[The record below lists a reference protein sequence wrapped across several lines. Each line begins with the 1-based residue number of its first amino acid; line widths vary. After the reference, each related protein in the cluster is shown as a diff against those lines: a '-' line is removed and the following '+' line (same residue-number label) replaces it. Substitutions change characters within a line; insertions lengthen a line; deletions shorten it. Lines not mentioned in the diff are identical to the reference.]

1 VRSGQKDVNPPFA
14 RAGSNAEAQVRIA
27 GDRVVDRLDRRAI
40 QKRKGM
46 GSFRLRVTEPAL
58 LRDYFGCLGVQAE
71 IDEEGL
77 VVVALPEPHADLS
90 EYLRSWSL
98 ANSVEVV
105 SAGALAAPAP
115 APAPASAP
123 VFFAQGTPRLGDMLV
138 QKGLISAEQMQDALI
153 DSRSTGKRLGEVLLE
168 RRWLFE
174 DELARTL
181 AGQLGLP
188 YVNLRQTGVDLSV
201 ARTLPAEIG
210 IRYAVIPIGFRAGVV
225 RVAFADPTDDEAR
238 EAVAVHLPSLEA
250 VIAELSEIRSA
261 WRQLV
266 SASSAAPPAVN

>member
-1 VRSGQKDVNPPFA
+1 MD
-14 RAGSNAEAQVRIA
+14 
-27 GDRVVDRLDRRAI
+27 
-40 QKRKGM
+40 
-46 GSFRLRVTEPAL
+46 SFRLRVTEPEL

-71 IDEEGL
+71 IDGDGL
-77 VVVALPEPHADLS
+77 VVIALPEPHADLS
-90 EYLRSWSL
+90 EYLHSWSL

-105 SAGALAAPAP
+105 TTPADDAVATPAP
-115 APAPASAP
+115 ASAPASAP
-123 VFFAQGTPRLGDMLV
+123 VFFAYGTPRLGDMLV
-138 QKGLISAEQMQDALI
+138 QKGLISPEQMQDALI
-153 DSRSTGKRLGEVLLE
+153 DSRATGKRLGEVLLE

-201 ARTLPAEIG
+201 ARTLPAETG

-238 EAVAVHLPSLEA
+238 EAVAVHLSSLEA
-250 VIAELSEIRSA
+250 VIAELSEIRAA
-261 WRQLV
+261 WRQIAG
-266 SASSAAPPAVN
+266 ASSAAPPAAL

>member
-1 VRSGQKDVNPPFA
+1 MD
-14 RAGSNAEAQVRIA
+14 
-27 GDRVVDRLDRRAI
+27 
-40 QKRKGM
+40 
-46 GSFRLRVTEPAL
+46 SFRLRVTEPAL
-58 LRDYFGCLGVQAE
+58 LRDYFGCLGVPAE
-71 IDEEGL
+71 IDGDGL

-90 EYLRSWSL
+90 EYLHSWSIS
-98 ANSVEVV
+98 NSVEVV
-105 SAGALAAPAP
+105 ADGAAAVPAP
-115 APAPASAP
+115 APASASGPASAP

-153 DSRSTGKRLGEVLLE
+153 DSRATGKRLGEVLLE

-201 ARTLPAEIG
+201 ARTLPSEIG

-261 WRQLV
+261 WRQFG
-266 SASSAAPPAVN
+266 SASSAAPPAAH

>member
-1 VRSGQKDVNPPFA
+1 MS
-14 RAGSNAEAQVRIA
+14 AEVQVRIEEE
-27 GDRVVDRLDRRAI
+27 
-40 QKRKGM
+40 GM
-46 GSFRLRVTEPAL
+46 DSFRLRVTEPAL

-77 VVVALPEPHADLS
+77 VVIALPEPHADLS

-105 SAGALAAPAP
+105 AAGAVSAPAPAP

-201 ARTLPAEIG
+201 ARTLPSEIG

-261 WRQLV
+261 WRQFG
-266 SASSAAPPAVN
+266 SASSAAPPAAH